1 MPIAQGTGEL
11 TATEAGETSGEAGLE
26 PLLIEDHATPR
37 TEAGASHRLL
47 GAGVILLAAIV
58 AAPTIAVALN
68 ALEPRWEVWRHL
80 AETRLLGLAWNTL
93 RLLAG
98 VAVGAGL
105 LGISLAWLVA
115 VHRFPGRGI
124 FEWALVLPLAVP
136 AYVYGFVVIALL
148 DFTGPVQTWLRG
160 TFGTGVVLP
169 DVRSYWGVVTTMS
182 LVFYPYVYLVAKA
195 AFAERGTAMVEAAH
209 SLGQTSF
216 AGFWRL
222 AMPLA
227 RPAIAAGMTLA
238 LMETLADFGTVS
250 VFGYD
255 TFTTAIYR
263 VWFGM
268 FDRTA
273 AGQIALTLMGFAA
286 LLLIL
291 ERTSRGRRRF
301 GIGDAGRT
309 RLVEFGG
316 RRAWLATSACGAVL
330 AVAFVLPASVL
341 VTWSV
346 RALQAHAVA
355 GTYPELVGNTVM
367 VALGAALLTV
377 GAALLL
383 AYRARLAPSRWL
395 RGLST
400 LALLGY
406 AVPGSVVAVG
416 VLLVLARV
424 DRVIDS
430 TLGAVPG
437 IGLPP
442 LLAASVAG
450 LLFAYLVRFIA
461 IAYYPVQA
469 GLARIPVALDESAK
483 VLGAGRG
490 TVLREV
496 HAPLLRGSLTTAAIL
511 VFVEVLKELPATML
525 IRPFGFDTL
534 AVEVWQRTN
543 DAMWIEAAPPSLAIV
558 AAGAVLVWM
567 LTHARGARALRMKPR

>member
-1 MPIAQGTGEL
+1 M
-11 TATEAGETSGEAGLE
+11 TATETVETSGEAGLE
-26 PLLIEDHATPR
+26 PLPIQDDAPPR
-37 TEAGASHRLL
+37 TEVGVSHRLL

-58 AAPTIAVALN
+58 AAPTMAVALN

-105 LGISLAWLVA
+105 LGTSLAWLVA
-115 VHRFPGRGI
+115 VHRFPGRAI

-148 DFTGPVQTWLRG
+148 DFTGPVQTWLRA
-160 TFGTGVVLP
+160 TFGAGVVLP

-209 SLGQTSF
+209 SLGQRSF

-227 RPAIAAGMTLA
+227 RPAIAAGLTLA

-301 GIGDAGRT
+301 GITDAGRA
-309 RLVEFGG
+309 RLVELSG
-316 RRAWLATSACGAVL
+316 RRAWLAAAACGAV
-330 AVAFVLPASVL
+330 VAAAFLLPASVL
-341 VTWSV
+341 VAWSV

-355 GTYPELVGNTVM
+355 GSYPELVGNTVA

-430 TLGAVPG
+430 VLGAFPG
-437 IGLPP
+437 VGLPP
-442 LLAASVAG
+442 LLAASVVG

-490 TVLREV
+490 MVLREI

-558 AAGAVLVWM
+558 AAGAILVWM
-567 LTHARGARALRMKPR
+567 LTHARGVRALRMKPR

>member
-1 MPIAQGTGEL
+1 M
-11 TATEAGETSGEAGLE
+11 TAAEAVETSGEAGLE
-26 PLLIEDHATPR
+26 PLPIEDPPAVRGDT
-37 TEAGASHRLL
+37 GVSHRLL
-47 GAGVILLAAIV
+47 GAGVVLLAAIV
-58 AAPTIAVALN
+58 AAPTIAVAVN

-98 VAVGAGL
+98 VAAGAGT
-105 LGISLAWLVA
+105 LGVTLAWLVA

-136 AYVYGFVVIALL
+136 AYVYGFVIIALL
-148 DFTGPVQTWLRG
+148 DYTGPVQTWLRAA
-160 TFGTGVVLP
+160 FGTGFILP
-169 DVRSYWGVVTTMS
+169 DIRSWWGVVGVMS

-195 AFAERGTAMVEAAH
+195 AFAERGIAMVEAAH
-209 SLGQTSF
+209 SLGQTSL

-291 ERTSRGRRRF
+291 ERTTRGRRRF
-301 GIGDAGRT
+301 GIADAGRT
-309 RLVEFGG
+309 RLVELRGARG
-316 RRAWLATSACGAVL
+316 WLATAACSAVL

-341 VTWSV
+341 VSWSV
-346 RALQAHAVA
+346 RALSAGAVA
-355 GTYPELVGNTVM
+355 GTYPELVGNTVS

-400 LALLGY
+400 MALLGY
-406 AVPGSVVAVG
+406 AIPGSVVAVG

-424 DRVIDS
+424 DRMIESVA
-430 TLGAVPG
+430 GAFAG
-437 IGLPP
+437 FEPP

-469 GLARIPVALDESAK
+469 GLARIPVALDESAQ

-490 TVLREV
+490 AVLRQV

-558 AAGAVLVWM
+558 AAGAVLVWL
-567 LTHARGARALRMKPR
+567 LTHARGSRALRMKPR

>member
-1 MPIAQGTGEL
+1 M
-11 TATEAGETSGEAGLE
+11 TATEAAETSGEAGLE
-26 PLLIEDHATPR
+26 PLPIQDELSPR
-37 TEAGASHRLL
+37 TEAGVSHRLL
-47 GAGVILLAAIV
+47 GAAVILLAVIV

-105 LGISLAWLVA
+105 LGICLAWLVA

-148 DFTGPVQTWLRG
+148 DFAGPIQTWLRSTLG
-160 TFGTGVVLP
+160 EGAVLP

-227 RPAIAAGMTLA
+227 RPAIAAGLTLA

-268 FDRTA
+268 FDRAA

-291 ERTSRGRRRF
+291 ERTSRGRSRF
-301 GIGDAGRT
+301 GIADAGRA
-309 RLVEFGG
+309 RLVELGTG
-316 RRAWLATSACGAVL
+316 RGWLAAAACGSVL
-330 AVAFVLPASVL
+330 AVAFILPASVL
-341 VTWSV
+341 VRWSV
-346 RALQAHAVA
+346 RAVQERAVA
-355 GTYPELVGNTVM
+355 GIYAELVGNTVM

-416 VLLVLARV
+416 VLLVLARL
-424 DRVIDS
+424 DRVIES
-430 TLGAVPG
+430 VLSSFPG

-450 LLFAYLVRFIA
+450 LLFAYLVRFMA

-469 GLARIPVALDESAK
+469 GLARIPVALDESAR
-483 VLGAGRG
+483 VLGARHGA
-490 TVLREV
+490 VLREV
-496 HAPLLRGSLTTAAIL
+496 HAPLLRGSLATAAIL

-543 DAMWIEAAPPSLAIV
+543 DAMWVEAAPPSLAIV

>member
-1 MPIAQGTGEL
+1 L
-11 TATEAGETSGEAGLE
+11 TATEAVETSGEASLE
-26 PLLIEDHATPR
+26 PLPIHDDATPR
-37 TEAGASHRLL
+37 DAEGPSHRLL
-47 GAGVILLAAIV
+47 GAGVVLLAAIV
-58 AAPTIAVALN
+58 AAPTIAVAVN

-80 AETRLLGLAWNTL
+80 AETRLLELVWNTV

-98 VAVGAGL
+98 VAVGAGV

-115 VHRFPGRGI
+115 VHRFPGRGM

-148 DFTGPVQTWLRG
+148 DFTGPIQTWVRG
-160 TFGTGVVLP
+160 TFGPGAVLP
-169 DVRSYWGVVTTMS
+169 DVRSYWGIVTAMS
-182 LVFYPYVYLVAKA
+182 LVFYPYVFLVAKA
-195 AFAERGTAMVEAAH
+195 AFAERGSAMVEAAH

-286 LLLIL
+286 LLLVL
-291 ERTSRGRRRF
+291 ERMSRGRRRF
-301 GIGDAGRT
+301 GVPDSGRT
-309 RLVEFGG
+309 RLVELGG
-316 RRAWLATSACGAVL
+316 VRGLLAAIACSSVL
-330 AVAFVLPASVL
+330 AVAFVLPAGVL
-341 VTWSV
+341 VRWSL
-346 RALQAHAVA
+346 RALQERAVA
-355 GTYPELVGNTVM
+355 GTYPELVGNTVT
-367 VALGAALLTV
+367 VALGAAVLTV

-400 LALLGY
+400 LAVLGY

-424 DRVIDS
+424 DRVVDS
-430 TLGAVPG
+430 LIGAFPG
-437 IGLPP
+437 MQPPP
-442 LLAASVAG
+442 LIAASVAG

-469 GLARIPVALDESAK
+469 GLARIPVTLDETAK

-543 DAMWIEAAPPSLAIV
+543 DAMWMEAAPPSLAIL

-567 LTHARGARALRMKPR
+567 LTHARGARALRTKPR